1 MKAILLVI
9 ENCFMLISICVV
21 EFRSPT
27 LHNLDIAERVMI
39 MRFALLGLILYLG
52 KCYLECYKC
61 YFHWLGKISL
71 FGNKSIISGGNVI
84 RLALMSEQAYSSNPN
99 IDQSCVTSI
108 GNGSY
113 MASPFNKKCL
123 NYAEIV
129 MLTLVALATLVALI
143 VLISNLVLHQRLNN
157 YR

>member
-52 KCYLECYKC
+52 ECLLPKTV
-61 YFHWLGKISL
+61 FSIDNTVKMST
-71 FGNKSIISGGNVI
+71 KSKLIILGGNVI